1 MAIYEITADRLR
13 ELEETSYAK
22 AGVKERNDLQRLLR
36 MQVEVIS
43 PDTLVIAE
51 EFGEWTEGSRRI
63 DLLGVDKDANLVVIE
78 LKRTED
84 GGHMELQAIRYAAMV
99 SAMTFDR
106 AVEVFSGYLNKIGS
120 NTDAREALLEHLDWS
135 EPDEDRFAQ
144 DVRIILA
151 SAEFSKELT
160 TAVLWLN
167 ERDLDIRCIRMKP
180 YQDGE
185 KILVDV
191 QQIVPLPEASAY
203 TVQIREK
210 ERRERKD
217 RAERYSI
224 RKRFWTQLLNYANTQ
239 TDLHS
244 NISPSEYHWIG
255 TGSGVRGLAY
265 TYKLTQHTSIVDLY
279 IDLGVGAKKE
289 NKQIFDTLYAQKDQI
304 ETVFGEPLDWRR
316 LNDLKASR
324 ILFEMNGGYRDDE
337 SEWQPI
343 IEKMVDAM
351 IRLEKALRPFIEKIK
366 TSV

>member
-1 MAIYEITADRLR
+1 MAIYEITADCLR
-13 ELEETSYAK
+13 ELEETSYAR

-106 AVEVFSGYLNKIGS
+106 AVEVFSGYLHKIGS
-120 NTDAREALLEHLDWS
+120 TTDAREALLEHLDWS

-167 ERDLDIRCIRMKP
+167 DRDLDIRCMRMKP

-217 RAERYSI
+217 RAERYTI
-224 RKRFWTQLLNYANTQ
+224 RKRYWSQLLEYANTK

-244 NISPSEYHWIG
+244 NISPSEYHWLG

-265 TYKLTQHTSIVDLY
+265 TYKLTQHASIVDLY
-279 IDLGVGAKKE
+279 IDRGAGCEAE
-289 NKQIFDTLYAQKDQI
+289 NKQIFDTLYAEKDQI
-304 ETVFGEPLDWRR
+304 EAAFGGPLDWRR
-316 LNDLKASR
+316 LNDLRASR

-337 SEWQPI
+337 SEWPAI
-343 IEKMVDAM
+343 IEKQVDAM
-351 IRLEKALRPFIEKIK
+351 IRLEKALRPFVAELKAG
-366 TSV
+366 

>member
-1 MAIYEITADRLR
+1 MAIYEITADSLR
-13 ELEETSYAK
+13 ELKETSYAK

-78 LKRTED
+78 LKRTDD

-106 AVEVFSGYLNKIGS
+106 AVEVFSGYLNKIS
-120 NTDAREALLEHLDWS
+120 STTDAREALLEHLDWS

-151 SAEFSKELT
+151 SAEFSRELT

-167 ERDLDIRCIRMKP
+167 ERDLDIRCMRMKP

-185 KILVDV
+185 KILIDV

-203 TVQIREK
+203 TVQVREK

-224 RKRFWTQLLNYANTQ
+224 RKRFWSKLLEYANTQ

-265 TYKLTQHTSIVDLY
+265 TYKVTQHTSIVDLY
-279 IDLGVGAKKE
+279 IDRGAGCKAE
-289 NKQIFDTLYAQKDQI
+289 NKKIFDTLYSHKDQI
-304 ETVFGEPLDWRR
+304 EAVFGGPLEWRR
-316 LNDLKASR
+316 LDGSKASR
-324 ILFEMNGGYRDDE
+324 IVIEFPGGYRDDE
-337 SEWQPI
+337 SEWQAI

-351 IRLEKALRPFIEKIK
+351 IRLEKTFSPFIAQLKAGG
-366 TSV
+366 

>member
-78 LKRTED
+78 LKRTDD

-167 ERDLDIRCIRMKP
+167 ERDLDIRCMRMKP

-279 IDLGVGAKKE
+279 IDLGVGAKEE

>member
-106 AVEVFSGYLNKIGS
+106 AVEVFSGYLHKIGS
-120 NTDAREALLEHLDWS
+120 NTDAHEALLEHLDWS

-167 ERDLDIRCIRMKP
+167 DRDLDIRCIRMKP

-191 QQIVPLPEASAY
+191 QQIVPLPEASTY

-210 ERRERKD
+210 ERQERKD
-217 RAERYSI
+217 RYERFGI
-224 RKRFWTQLLNYANTQ
+224 RKRFWTQLLNYAKTQ
-239 TDLHS
+239 TELHS
-244 NISPSEYHWIG
+244 NISPSEYNWIG

-265 TYKLTQHTSIVDLY
+265 TYKLTQHTSTVDLY
-279 IDLGVGAKKE
+279 IDRGAGSAAE
-289 NKQIFDTLYAQKDQI
+289 NKRIFDQLVDHKAEI
-304 ETVFGEPLDWRR
+304 EADFGGPLIWRR
-316 LNDLKASR
+316 LDDKRASR
-324 ILFEMNGGYRDDE
+324 IKIEIQGGYRDDE

-343 IEKMVDAM
+343 IEKLVDAM
-351 IRLEKALRPFIEKIK
+351 IRMEKAFSPFVAQLKAGG
-366 TSV
+366 

>member
-78 LKRTED
+78 LKRTDD

-106 AVEVFSGYLNKIGS
+106 AVEVFSGYLHKIS
-120 NTDAREALLEHLDWS
+120 STTDAREVLLEHLDWS

-167 ERDLDIRCIRMKP
+167 ERDLDIRCMRMKP
-180 YQDGE
+180 YRDGE

-203 TVQIREK
+203 TVKVLEK
-210 ERRERKD
+210 ERQERKD
-217 RAERYSI
+217 RAERYGI
-224 RKRFWTQLLNYANTQ
+224 RKRFWTQLLNYARSK

-255 TGSGVRGLAY
+255 TGSGMGGLGY
-265 TYKLTQHTSIVDLY
+265 NYKLTQHQSFVELY
-279 IDLGVGAKKE
+279 IDRGPDSTDE
-289 NKQIFDTLYAQKDQI
+289 NKRIFDQLAAHREQI
-304 ETVFGEPLDWRR
+304 EAAFGGPLDWRR
-316 LNDLKASR
+316 LDDNRASR
-324 ILFEMNGGYRDDE
+324 ILLELKGGYRDNE
-337 SEWQPI
+337 SEWPQT
-343 IEKMVDAM
+343 IEKLVDAM
-351 IRLEKALRPFIEKIK
+351 IRLEKAFSPFVAELKAGG
-366 TSV
+366 